1 MSNEKTT
8 RTKLAFTK
16 AMKRAI
22 LTAAAISVL
31 GGFSAENASANGFVY
46 GGGVVI
52 SVGSYCPPGTHLGY
66 LGKHCWS
73 NYRYLGPIVIGYGLP
88 HIWHRRVIEY

>member
-16 AMKRAI
+16 AVKRAI
-22 LTAAAISVL
+22 LTAGAVGVL

-46 GGGVVI
+46 GGGVAL
-52 SVGSYCPPGTHLGY
+52 SVGNNCPPGTHLGH

-73 NYRYLGPIVIGYGLP
+73 NYRYYGPLSLAMAFHTFGVIG
-88 HIWHRRVIEY
+88 